1 LIHYKFME
9 KSIMNKKII
18 AAAVAATMTSVAFAD
33 VSITGQM
40 KANYKNTDLGNGT
53 TIGNNISTEANLYIT
68 GKSGDTTVY
77 FELDA
82 DSADG
87 VTSDNFD
94 IEDQWMSTKIGD
106 ITAKVGTW
114 NGGDTILDADST
126 RTIGKYELKT
136 SVGGLDLTFDGNG
149 GNADTNLKLA
159 TKVGDV
165 AVSAKMKNA
174 AEQYTL
180 NTSIAG
186 VDISYALDAEDAANS
201 DESSL
206 VVGTTVGGVR
216 VEYAQAEADTGAT
229 IDGDSWFGDA
239 AALYVNSTTAGLAAG
254 DDISGIKFKSDVAGN
269 TVQAVFFSV
278 DDAPSGQN
286 DVDNTKLVVTRP
298 LAGGTTLEVIYL
310 STDASASANDYEMID
325 VELAVKF

>member
-1 LIHYKFME
+1 ME
-9 KSIMNKKII
+9 KFNMNKKII

-33 VSITGQM
+33 ISITGQM
-40 KANYKNTDLGNGT
+40 KANYKNTDTGNGT
-53 TIGNNISTEANLYIT
+53 TVTNAVSTESNLYVT

-77 FELDA
+77 FELDH

-87 VTSDNFD
+87 AGEDLDV
-94 IEDQWMSTKIGD
+94 EDQWMSTKIGD

-114 NGGDTILDADST
+114 NGSDTILDADSS
-126 RTIGKYELKT
+126 RAISKYELKT
-136 SVGGLDLTFDGNG
+136 SVGGLDLTLDGVG
-149 GNADTNLKLA
+149 GDADTNFKVA

-186 VDISYALDAEDAANS
+186 VDIAYALDAEDAANS
-201 DESSL
+201 DETSL
-206 VVGTTVGGVR
+206 VVGTNFGDVR
-216 VEYAQAEADTGAT
+216 VEYARAEADASAK

-239 AALYVNSTTAGLAAG
+239 AALRTNATSGGMGDG
-254 DDISGIKFKSDVAGN
+254 DDVSGVKVITNVAGN
-269 TVQAVFFSV
+269 KVQGVFFTV
-278 DDAPSGQN
+278 DDADST
-286 DVDNTKLVVTRP
+286 DVDHTKLVVTRP
-298 LAGGTTLEVIYL
+298 LAGGTTLEVVYL
-310 STDASASANDYEMID
+310 ASDAASTSNDYEMLD